1 METIKPAWYIAINN
15 WSPWKMRGQKQKTFW
30 RNNGWKIIVL
40 IKTTNSL
47 MEETQQTRSI
57 RKYTKTLE
65 KWSISYHVNKQG
77 CHSHQWSQ
85 PARAN
90 RKENNTCNLVLQTIP
105 SGCSHSLWWRLRKNR
120 ILAPDSWDAYE
131 RKDFSETRVLH
142 LPIHRKVLNSL
153 TWDIWFSLITNNLLM
168 IRLPAAM
175 KLKDACSLEGKLW
188 QI

>member
-15 WSPWKMRGQKQKTFW
+15 WSPWKMMGEKQKTFW
-30 RNNGWKIIVL
+30 RNKGWKIIVL

-85 PARAN
+85 PSRAS

-105 SGCSHSLWWRLRKNR
+105 SGCSHSLWWTLRKNTGYWLQIAEMHMKER
-120 ILAPDSWDAYE
+120 IS
-131 RKDFSETRVLH
+131 V
-142 LPIHRKVLNSL
+142 
-153 TWDIWFSLITNNLLM
+153 
-168 IRLPAAM
+168 RLESCVFPYTE
-175 KLKDACSLEGKLW
+175 KC
-188 QI
+188 